1 MIRQLVF
8 VSLLVSTQVLAAGS
22 GRYESSSDKSPLA
35 KVEKLV
41 AQEDYS
47 AASTWLQSYLQS
59 SKGRRSADAWNLL
72 GFSQRKLGQY
82 SQALYA
88 YQQAL
93 SIKPSHLGALE
104 YSGELYLSMQ
114 QPQRAQQNLQRLEQY
129 CGDCEE
135 KLQLTSAINR
145 YIAEN

>member
-8 VSLLVSTQVLAAGS
+8 VSLLISTQVLAAGS

-41 AQEDYS
+41 TQEDYR

-129 CGDCEE
+129 CGNCAE
-135 KLQLTSAINR
+135 KLQLELVVR
-145 YIAEN
+145 KFRMQD